1 MFLNTKKIENLHVL
15 QNNVKVLIFLERKL
29 MSFHLITAQ
38 KA

>member
-1 MFLNTKKIENLHVL
+1 VL

-38 KA
+38 KAWRTAVF